1 MAYETMMVLTSKSL
15 ETMIS
20 EGGSGNWKAK
30 RDSVY
35 RSRYIVAV
43 RNRHSNWSEGIE
55 EHGTAFLIGRI
66 DGVKKSPEDE
76 DRLVVTFG
84 QYAILN
90 KPNVWPEGHRNPVAY
105 TKLEDLGI
113 DPESLEW
120 KEFPAKSEISNLA
133 DARVET
139 GHEPPAT
146 VIEKAKRMIATSL
159 SIPLSAVTISIQ
171 V

>member
-1 MAYETMMVLTSKSL
+1 
-15 ETMIS
+15 
-20 EGGSGNWKAK
+20 
-30 RDSVY
+30 
-35 RSRYIVAV
+35 
-43 RNRHSNWSEGIE
+43 
-55 EHGTAFLIGRI
+55 
-66 DGVKKSPEDE
+66 VKKSPEDE